1 MTKGTVPFVISYRI
15 TRKRRGVALA
25 VFGMKGNIMTYDIVL
40 ASASPRRRE
49 LLGQAGARFRMHAV
63 DVDESLDERYASDP
77 VEAVKRLAERKAA
90 AAVEE
95 LVTPDYDG
103 TLVVLGSDTMVV
115 LRGEIFGKP
124 CDAADAE
131 RMLRA
136 LSGCGHDVHTAVSV
150 WMVHAPAGQDLSL
163 AYRTFVDTTYV
174 YFRDLADDEIA
185 SYIATGEPFDKA
197 GAYGIQGGAGVFVDH
212 IEGSLDTVIGL
223 PVERLRREFPEL
235 FDDCA

>member
-1 MTKGTVPFVISYRI
+1 MEF
-15 TRKRRGVALA
+15 
-25 VFGMKGNIMTYDIVL
+25 DIVL

-49 LLGQAGARFRMHAV
+49 LLERAGVEFRVHAV
-63 DVDESLDERYASDP
+63 DADESIDERLLDQP
-77 VEAVKRLAERKAA
+77 EEAVKKLAERKAA
-90 AAVEE
+90 AAVEQ

-103 TLVVLGSDTMVV
+103 TLVVIGSDTMVV

-124 CDAADAE
+124 VDAAEAE

-150 WMVHAPAGQDLSL
+150 WMVHAPAGGEVSL

-174 YFRDLADDEIA
+174 YFRDVSDDEIA
-185 SYIATGEPFDKA
+185 DYIATGEPFDKA
-197 GAYGIQGGAGVFVDH
+197 GAYGIQGGAGAFVDH

-223 PVERLRREFPEL
+223 PAKRLLEEFPEL
-235 FDDCA
+235 RKNTDADSPNRQ